1 MVDKVDTFNAGRDI
15 MAWSERLAQY
25 SEPLWAEKNQ
35 LTCTYL
41 TPAHIQTAAE
51 LRALM
56 QEAGFDEVNT
66 DAVGNVVGIY
76 RGAQLGTGT
85 PGNSV
90 PLKALL
96 TGSHFDTVRNGG
108 KYDGRLGILIPI
120 ACVAELV
127 RQKKR
132 LAFDF
137 EVVGFS
143 EEEGQRFRATF
154 LASGA
159 LTGDFDPTW
168 LDQQDADGVTMR
180 HAMHSA
186 GLPAEMA
193 AITQLKRDPSKYLG
207 FVEAHIEQ
215 GPILCEGGLPLGVVT
230 SINAGVRATCKITGL
245 AAHAG
250 TTPMLMRQDALL
262 AAAEISLMAESR
274 ARQDEG
280 SVATVGQMQV
290 PGGSINVIP
299 GECLFTLDMRAPF
312 DHQRDALVSDILEQ
326 AQAIA
331 SRREVKFEFTEV
343 MRASA
348 APSDPLLQQR
358 WEHAVQSVGQPVFKL
373 NSGAG
378 HDAMKLHTIMP
389 QAMLFVRG
397 GNRGISHNPLEIISE
412 EDAALA
418 TQAFMA
424 LLEDFHTDLTH
435 TK

>member
-1 MVDKVDTFNAGRDI
+1 MK
-15 MAWSERLAQY
+15 WSEQLAQF
-25 SEPLWAEKNQ
+25 SEPQWAEKNQ

-41 TPAHIQTAAE
+41 TPAHIKTGSE
-51 LRALM
+51 LKALM
-56 QEAGFDEVNT
+56 HEAGFDEVTT

-76 RGAQLGTGT
+76 RGEQTGKDT
-85 PGNSV
+85 HESLV
-90 PLKALL
+90 PLKTLL
-96 TGSHFDTVRNGG
+96 TGSHYDTVRNGG
-108 KYDGRLGILIPI
+108 KYDGRLGILIPV

-127 RQKKR
+127 RHKR
-132 LAFDF
+132 RLPFDF

-168 LDQQDADGVTMR
+168 LAQQDADGVTMKQ
-180 HAMHSA
+180 AMQTA
-186 GLPAEMA
+186 GLSGDIAD
-193 AITQLKRDPSKYLG
+193 ITQLKRDPSKYLG

-215 GPILCEGGLPLGVVT
+215 GPILCEGNLPLGVVT

-250 TTPMLMRQDALL
+250 TTPMNMRQDALL
-262 AAAEISLMAESR
+262 AAAEISLMAETR
-274 ARQDEG
+274 ARQDDG

-312 DHQRDALVSDILEQ
+312 DHQRDALVNDIL
-326 AQAIA
+326 AQAHVIA
-331 SRREVKFEFTEV
+331 ERRGVHFDFTEV

-348 APSDPLLQQR
+348 APSDPQLQQR
-358 WEHAVQSVGQPVFKL
+358 WERAVQSVGQPIFKL

-397 GNRGISHNPLEIISE
+397 GNRGISHNPLEIISA

-424 LLEDFHTDLTH
+424 LLDGFQTDLAS

>member
-1 MVDKVDTFNAGRDI
+1 MK
-15 MAWSERLAQY
+15 WSEQLAQF
-25 SEPLWAEKNQ
+25 SEPQWAEKNQ

-41 TPAHIQTAAE
+41 TPAHIKTGSE
-51 LRALM
+51 LKALM
-56 QEAGFDEVNT
+56 HEAGFDEVTT

-76 RGAQLGTGT
+76 RGEQTGKDT
-85 PGNSV
+85 HESLV
-90 PLKALL
+90 PLKTLL
-96 TGSHFDTVRNGG
+96 TGSHYDTVRNGG
-108 KYDGRLGILIPI
+108 KYDGRLGILIPV

-127 RQKKR
+127 RHKR
-132 LAFDF
+132 RLPFDF

-159 LTGDFDPTW
+159 LTGDFDPAW
-168 LDQQDADGVTMR
+168 LEQQDAEGITMR
-180 HAMHSA
+180 QAMQSA
-186 GLPAEMA
+186 GLPGDVV
-193 AITQLKRDPSKYLG
+193 AIAQLKRDPSKYLG

-215 GPILCEGGLPLGVVT
+215 GPILCEAGLPLGVVT
-230 SINAGVRATCKITGL
+230 SINAGVRATCKITGM

-262 AAAEISLMAESR
+262 AAAEISLMAERR
-274 ARQDEG
+274 ALQDEG

-312 DHQRDALVSDILEQ
+312 DDQRDALVNDILAQ
-326 AQAIA
+326 AQVIA
-331 SRREVKFEFTEV
+331 DRRQVRFEFTEA

-348 APSDPLLQQR
+348 APSDSKLQQR
-358 WEHAVQSVGQPVFKL
+358 WERAVQSVGQPVFKL

-397 GNRGISHNPLEIISE
+397 GNRGISHNPLEIISA

-424 LLEDFHTDLTH
+424 LLDGFQTDLAS

>member
-1 MVDKVDTFNAGRDI
+1 MINAGRDI
-15 MAWSERLAQY
+15 MEWSERLAQF
-25 SEPLWAEKNQ
+25 SEPVWAEKKQ

-41 TPAHIQTAAE
+41 TPAHLQTASE
-51 LRALM
+51 LLAIMR
-56 QEAGFDEVNT
+56 ENGFDEVSK

-76 RGAQLGTGT
+76 RAQTSDALRKSDAKQVKT
-85 PGNSV
+85 
-90 PLKALL
+90 LL
-96 TGSHFDTVRNGG
+96 TGSHYDTVRNGG

-120 ACVAELV
+120 ACVAQLAA
-127 RQKKR
+127 QGKR
-132 LAFDF
+132 LPFDF
-137 EVVGFS
+137 EVIGFS

-159 LTGDFDPTW
+159 LTGDFDPAW
-168 LDQQDADGVTMR
+168 LDQQDAEGISMGQ
-180 HAMHSA
+180 AMQLA
-186 GLPAEMA
+186 GLPGEMA
-193 AITQLKRDPSKYLG
+193 AIGQLKRDPAQYLG

-215 GPILCEGGLPLGVVT
+215 GPILCEGGLALGVVT
-230 SINAGVRATCKITGL
+230 SINAGVRATCKITGM

-250 TTPMLMRQDALL
+250 TTPMKMRQDALL

-312 DHQRDALVSDILEQ
+312 DAQRDALVNDILEQ
-326 AQAIA
+326 ARQIA
-331 SRREVKFEFTEV
+331 ERRQVRFEFTEV

-348 APSDPLLQQR
+348 APSDPLLLER
-358 WEHAVQSVGQPVFKL
+358 WERAVESIGQPVFRL

-412 EDAALA
+412 EDASTA

-424 LLEDFHTDLTH
+424 LLEGFQTDLTD
-435 TK
+435 

>member
-1 MVDKVDTFNAGRDI
+1 MLNSGKNI
-15 MAWSERLAQY
+15 MLWSERLAQY
-25 SEPLWAEKNQ
+25 SEPQWAEKNQ

-56 QEAGFDEVNT
+56 HEAGFDDVNI

-76 RGAQLGTGT
+76 RGAQSDA
-85 PGNSV
+85 NAHVSSV
-90 PLKALL
+90 PVKTLL
-96 TGSHFDTVRNGG
+96 TGSHYDTVRNGG

-127 RQKKR
+127 RQKRR
-132 LAFDF
+132 LPFDF

-159 LTGDFDPTW
+159 LTGDFDPAW

-180 HAMHSA
+180 QAMQSA
-186 GLPAEMA
+186 GLPGEMLH
-193 AITQLKRDPSKYLG
+193 ITQLKRDPSTYLG
-207 FVEAHIEQ
+207 FVEVHIEQ

-262 AAAEISLMAESR
+262 AAAEISLMVESR

-290 PGGSINVIP
+290 PGGSVNVIP

-312 DHQRDALVSDILEQ
+312 DHQRDALVNDIL
-326 AQAIA
+326 AQAHAIA
-331 SRREVKFEFTEV
+331 ARRQVKFEFSEA

-348 APSDPLLQQR
+348 APSDPSLQQR
-358 WEHAVQSVGQPVFKL
+358 WERAVQSVGQPVFKL

-412 EDAALA
+412 EDATLA
-418 TQAFMA
+418 TQAFMV
-424 LLEDFHTDLTH
+424 LLEGFQTDLT
-435 TK
+435 TTQ

>member
-1 MVDKVDTFNAGRDI
+1 MLNAGKEI
-15 MAWSERLAQY
+15 LNWSDRLAKH
-25 SEPLWAEKNQ
+25 SEPHWAEKNQ

-41 TPAHIQTAAE
+41 TPAHLKTAEE
-51 LRALM
+51 LKALM
-56 QEAGFDEVNT
+56 REAGFDEISL

-76 RGAQLGTGT
+76 RAHS
-85 PGNSV
+85 PSV
-90 PLKALL
+90 STAKVKTLL
-96 TGSHFDTVRNGG
+96 TGSHYDTVRNGG
-108 KYDGRLGILIPI
+108 KYDGRMGILIPI

-127 RQKKR
+127 RQGRR
-132 LAFDF
+132 LPYHL

-159 LTGDFDPTW
+159 LTGDFDPAW
-168 LDQQDADGVTMR
+168 LDQMDADGISMR
-180 HAMHSA
+180 EAMRQA
-186 GLPAEMA
+186 GLPADMVE
-193 AITQLKRDPSKYLG
+193 INRLKRDPGQYIG

-215 GPILCEGGLPLGVVT
+215 GPVLCERGLPLGVVT
-230 SINAGVRATCKITGL
+230 SINAGVRMTCKTTGL

-250 TTPMLMRQDALL
+250 TTPMSMRQDALL

-274 ARQDEG
+274 AKQDEG
-280 SVATVGQMQV
+280 SVATVGQIEV

-299 GECLFTLDMRAPF
+299 GTCLFTLDMRAPS
-312 DHQRDALVSDILEQ
+312 DQQRDALVNDVLAQ
-326 AQAIA
+326 AQKIA
-331 SRREVKFEFTEV
+331 QRREVAFDSVEV

-348 APSDPLLQQR
+348 APSDSVLQQR
-358 WEHAVQSVGQPVFKL
+358 WERAVTSVGQVVFKL

-412 EDAALA
+412 NDAGIA

-424 LLEDFHTDLTH
+424 LLDAY
-435 TK
+435 

>member
-1 MVDKVDTFNAGRDI
+1 MLNAGKEI
-15 MAWSERLAQY
+15 LNWSDRLAQH
-25 SEPLWAEKNQ
+25 SEPHWAEKNQ

-41 TPAHIQTAAE
+41 TPAHLKTAEE
-51 LRALM
+51 LKALM
-56 QEAGFDEVNT
+56 REAGFDEISL

-76 RGAQLGTGT
+76 RAQS
-85 PGNSV
+85 PSV
-90 PLKALL
+90 STAKVKTLL
-96 TGSHFDTVRNGG
+96 TGSHYDTVRNGG
-108 KYDGRLGILIPI
+108 KYDGRMGILIPI

-127 RQKKR
+127 RQGRR
-132 LAFDF
+132 LPYHL

-159 LTGDFDPTW
+159 LTGDFDPAW
-168 LDQQDADGVTMR
+168 LDQMDADGISMR
-180 HAMHSA
+180 EAMRQA
-186 GLPAEMA
+186 GLPADMVE
-193 AITQLKRDPSKYLG
+193 INRLKRDPGQYIG

-215 GPILCEGGLPLGVVT
+215 GPVLCERGLPLGVVT
-230 SINAGVRATCKITGL
+230 SINAGVRMTCKTTGL

-250 TTPMLMRQDALL
+250 TTPMSMRQDALL

-274 ARQDEG
+274 AKQDEG
-280 SVATVGQMQV
+280 SVATVGQIEV
-290 PGGSINVIP
+290 PGGSINVIA
-299 GECLFTLDMRAPF
+299 GTCIFTLDMRAPS
-312 DHQRDALVSDILEQ
+312 DQQRDALVNDVLAQ
-326 AQAIA
+326 AQKIA
-331 SRREVKFEFTEV
+331 QRREVAFDSVEV

-348 APSDPLLQQR
+348 APSDSVLQQR
-358 WEHAVQSVGQPVFKL
+358 WERAVTSVGQVVFKL

-412 EDAALA
+412 NDAGIA

-424 LLEDFHTDLTH
+424 LLDAY
-435 TK
+435 

>member
-1 MVDKVDTFNAGRDI
+1 MLNSGKSI
-15 MAWSERLAQY
+15 MDWSERLAPF
-25 SEPLWAEKNQ
+25 SEPQWAAKNQ

-51 LRALM
+51 LRVLM
-56 QEAGFDEVNT
+56 HEAGFDEVST

-76 RGAQLGTGT
+76 RGAQPDTDTQGS
-85 PGNSV
+85 PV
-90 PLKALL
+90 QLKTLL
-96 TGSHFDTVRNGG
+96 TGSHYDTVRTGG
-108 KYDGRLGILIPI
+108 KYDGRLGVLIPV

-127 RQKKR
+127 RQKRR
-132 LAFDF
+132 LPFNF

-159 LTGDFDPTW
+159 LTGDFDPDW
-168 LDQQDADGVTMR
+168 LEQQDTDGVTMR
-180 HAMHSA
+180 QAMHAA
-186 GLPAEMA
+186 GLPGDMV
-193 AITQLKRDPSKYLG
+193 AINQLKRDPSRYLG

-215 GPILCEGGLPLGVVT
+215 GPVLCEGGQPLGVVT
-230 SINAGVRATCKITGL
+230 SINAGVRATCKITGM

-312 DHQRDALVSDILEQ
+312 DAQRDALVNDILAQ
-326 AQAIA
+326 AQVIA
-331 SRREVKFEFTEV
+331 ERRQVNFEFTEV

-358 WEHAVQSVGQPVFKL
+358 WERAVQAVGQSVFKL

-397 GNRGISHNPLEIISE
+397 GNRGISHNPLEIISA

-424 LLEDFHTDLTH
+424 LLDGFQIDLTN